1 MLSCK
6 NYSPS
11 HILQYSWDEYQ
22 WRYQS
27 IFTKHI
33 IATTI
38 FKSEPRMASIF
49 TTKWPQQPPSIPR
62 SVFIYVFNSFMTE
75 CKMGDLMTQAL
86 STSLPSGGA
95 EKNEE
100 LLNELRLGAC
110 LILISL
116 GRAFQRT
123 YAIANFFIDLL
134 KKITNSFSHYFRESV
149 TIYAAHAM
157 EALKRINFSR
167 FWISFHRFSA
177 LIDRSVTINFAYSLT
192 WWTKNLKSKNFSELY

>member
-62 SVFIYVFNSFMTE
+62 SVFIYVFNNFMTE

-100 LLNELRLGAC
+100 LLNELRLGAIDDIC
-110 LILISL
+110 HCELFYRSSEKNHKFFQSL
-116 GRAFQRT
+116 
-123 YAIANFFIDLL
+123 
-134 KKITNSFSHYFRESV
+134 
-149 TIYAAHAM
+149 
-157 EALKRINFSR
+157 FSR
-167 FWISFHRFSA
+167 ICNHLRSA
-177 LIDRSVTINFAYSLT
+177 RHGSSQ
-192 WWTKNLKSKNFSELY
+192 KN